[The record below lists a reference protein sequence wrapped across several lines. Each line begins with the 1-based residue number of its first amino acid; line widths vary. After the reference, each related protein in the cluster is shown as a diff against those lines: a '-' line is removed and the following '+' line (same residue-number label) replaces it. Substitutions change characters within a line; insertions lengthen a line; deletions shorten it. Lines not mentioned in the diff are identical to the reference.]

1 MFFNVLELTEKTI
14 IISIKMITDSLCHEA
29 DSRNDSDPKMET
41 EVLRNL
47 NLLLRNEKL
56 LY

>member
-1 MFFNVLELTEKTI
+1 
-14 IISIKMITDSLCHEA
+14 MITDSLCHEA
-29 DSRNDSDPKMET
+29 DSRNDSDPKMEP